1 MKYLRLFENF
11 EDYDPYELMIMF
23 PNQKTE
29 LIIKEINKD
38 KPNLDFVRNLISLGA
53 NVDGRD
59 EDGYLALQ
67 FAANYNSIEI
77 ARMLIDAGAD
87 VNLQD
92 ENGWTALHIAASVNN
107 QEIVEILVDAGANLD
122 METLDGYTA
131 LDLALQNDNNQMAHI
146 LVDLGADR
154 RGYID
159 ALDDEE

>member
-1 MKYLRLFENF
+1 
-11 EDYDPYELMIMF
+11 
-23 PNQKTE
+23 
-29 LIIKEINKD
+29 
-38 KPNLDFVRNLISLGA
+38 V
-53 NVDGRD
+53 
-59 EDGYLALQ
+59 
-67 FAANYNSIEI
+67 
-77 ARMLIDAGAD
+77 LIDAGAD